1 MPSVNMW
8 YVTEEFIDGTWQ
20 VIRHYRDYMKAHN
33 AMRNFER
40 QDCPTR
46 PSRVSHIYEYEAL
59 VEGKPRRVFTRDL
72 LQPDV
77 IKELNTDSLS
87 VKDLEILNAVDI
99 LPPLDNDA

>member
-1 MPSVNMW
+1 M
-8 YVTEEFIDGTWQ
+8 E
-20 VIRHYRDYMKAHN
+20 AHN

-59 VEGKPRRVFTRDL
+59 VKGKPHRVFTLDL
-72 LQPDV
+72 LPPHI
-77 IKELNTDSLS
+77 IKKLNADSLS